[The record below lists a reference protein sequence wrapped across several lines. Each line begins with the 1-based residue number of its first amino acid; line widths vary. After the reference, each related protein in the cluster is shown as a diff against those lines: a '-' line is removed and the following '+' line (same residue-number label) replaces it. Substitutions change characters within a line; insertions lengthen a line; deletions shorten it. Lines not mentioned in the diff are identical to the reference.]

1 MARWIRLRVRPGT
14 ALHGGGAHYVAG
26 DEFIVSYA
34 DAATFLKDK
43 GRRGFEI
50 IDDFETDSDDAPE
63 GTISIEQPSQRL
75 G

>member
-1 MARWIRLRVRPGT
+1 
-14 ALHGGGAHYVAG
+14 VAG
-26 DEFIVSYA
+26 DEFVVSYA

-50 IDDFETDSDDAPE
+50 IEDFETDSDEAPE
-63 GTISIEQPSQRL
+63 GTISIERPEQRL

>member
-14 ALHGGGAHYVAG
+14 GLHGPDQDYQPG

-34 DAATFLKDK
+34 DAATLLRNR
-43 GRRGFEI
+43 GRRAFDTVEE
-50 IDDFETDSDDAPE
+50 FETDSEEPPD
-63 GTISIEQPSQRL
+63 GMISIGQPSKPL